1 MGFMLVQLAVAAGLL
16 VLSHSIEGEIA
27 SVLLIFPAIAARGLA
42 FLLRPRDRVRPA
54 EPLIP
59 AATDSGSAPPAR

>member
-42 FLLRPRDRVRPA
+42 FYCVRETAYGLLNR
-54 EPLIP
+54 
-59 AATDSGSAPPAR
+59 